1 MFIKGQSHCLGEA
14 IDIKDLKLEFRRLE
28 SQLNSVLKSVKQFQQ
43 KQEQLLDQTM
53 AIKTDKKEQN
63 GYKRNLLTQLSK
75 TQNQL
80 DWVERELA
88 QNQAKLN
95 KLISSIET
103 EDVTNLQ
110 LTDISEQKENE
121 LNDIREMVEKEQE
134 RIINR

>member
-43 KQEQLLDQTM
+43 KQEQLLDQTK

-88 QNQAKLN
+88 QN
-95 KLISSIET
+95 
-103 EDVTNLQ
+103 
-110 LTDISEQKENE
+110 
-121 LNDIREMVEKEQE
+121 
-134 RIINR
+134 